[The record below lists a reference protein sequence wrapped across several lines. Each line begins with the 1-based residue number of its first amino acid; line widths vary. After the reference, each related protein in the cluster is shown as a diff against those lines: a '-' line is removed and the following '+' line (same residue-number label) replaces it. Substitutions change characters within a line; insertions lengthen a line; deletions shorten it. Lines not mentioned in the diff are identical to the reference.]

1 MKITAKIQKSKKN
14 DLERL
19 VKHLRRLT
27 NSSVEVGYFSETGT
41 HSTAKIPYAE
51 LMKMHEDGEGVPS
64 RPAMW
69 IGSSELIRGTHR
81 AFDTIV
87 KDSIAQVGRLS
98 PNLNKAADYMVST
111 IQDVFGDTSLLL
123 SNSER
128 TVQLKGKDAP
138 LIDTNELRDNMDK
151 RVEVGK

>member
-1 MKITAKIQKSKKN
+1 
-14 DLERL
+14 
-19 VKHLRRLT
+19 
-27 NSSVEVGYFSETGT
+27 
-41 HSTAKIPYAE
+41 
-51 LMKMHEDGEGVPS
+51 MHEDGEGVPS